1 MTGVDAGRHRGAH
14 ARTAGRT
21 GKRADGVAP
30 GLPRAAG
37 EAGVA
42 AEAGVAT
49 EPGVASGPGTAGT
62 PDAAARRPL
71 AERLLVPGIPGILG
85 LITGVYH
92 LGVPPLWRDE
102 AATKAIASRPVGQIL
117 ATMPHDDVVHGAYYL
132 VVHVFIRLFGSANGA
147 LRLPSA
153 IAAAVACAVTALVAQ
168 RLAAGAGRPA
178 GPSGSAALTGVTA
191 GAVLALLPA
200 MIRYAQEA
208 RSYAIVTMLAAIA
221 TYLLLRAIDGGRPRG
236 WAAYGVAVF
245 LTGLFNIFGLLIVVA
260 HGLTLL
266 VAGRGARDARDARD
280 ERDER
285 DRGGPVRAAGAVG
298 VPGAGTDATGTTGMG
313 STAMGPT
320 AMGPTA
326 MGPTATWTPGTGT
339 TAARYY
345 GSDFPSPAA
354 PEPRGRR
361 LPGVPFGWIVAGLV
375 AVLLL
380 VPLVAEAYAQRNAL
394 SWMTATASVGRDAV
408 ALTHLWAGSPGLVWP
423 VFGLAAL
430 GVVASLI
437 AGPRSLS
444 PATVALPWLV
454 APPAILLAVSTTH
467 PVYDQRYVEF
477 CLPALA
483 ICVSSGIA
491 WLWRLAALALGR
503 LSRGGAAS
511 GRGPLAW
518 LACLPA
524 IAAAVALAVALQ
536 PADAVVRQPSYRPD
550 DLEYEAQLI
559 AANYAPGDI
568 VFFIPMNDRIV
579 SMPFP
584 GPWQKLRDIA
594 LADSPASSDTLYGT
608 DVSPAGLRQRFTHV
622 TRVWVV
628 SSSEV
633 PEATYLASAQAT
645 PLDKEEFALVGAMR
659 QIHRWRDGD
668 TELTLYA
675 AR

>member
-1 MTGVDAGRHRGAH
+1 MTGVDAGRHRAAH
-14 ARTAGRT
+14 ARAGRT
-21 GKRADGVAP
+21 RDGAEVAAP
-30 GLPRAAG
+30 GTPRVG
-37 EAGVA
+37 G
-42 AEAGVAT
+42 G
-49 EPGVASGPGTAGT
+49 PGAASGAGAAGT
-62 PDAAARRPL
+62 PDAADPAVGRALAVRPL
-71 AERLLVPGIPGILG
+71 AERLVVPAVPGILG
-85 LITGVYH
+85 LITGVYR

-102 AATKAIASRPVGQIL
+102 AATKAIASRSVGQIL

-132 VVHVFIRLFGSANGA
+132 VVHVFIRLFGSSNSV

-168 RLAAGAGRPA
+168 RLAPQRPPVQSAAAGG
-178 GPSGSAALTGVTA
+178 GGGGWYAALTGVAA

-221 TYLLLRAIDGGRPRG
+221 TYLLLRAIDSGRPRW

-266 VAGRGARDARDARD
+266 AVGRGALGGLGGRSERYGRGQREGRGRPDGRDPA
-280 ERDER
+280 
-285 DRGGPVRAAGAVG
+285 RAAGPDG
-298 VPGAGTDATGTTGMG
+298 VPAAGTDATGISVVG
-313 STAMGPT
+313 SAAGWPP
-320 AMGPTA
+320 A
-326 MGPTATWTPGTGT
+326 TGT
-339 TAARYY
+339 APTRYY
-345 GSDFPSPAA
+345 GSDFASTEAV
-354 PEPRGRR
+354 EPRGRR
-361 LPGVPFGWIVAGLV
+361 LLGVPLGWLAAGLAA
-375 AVLLL
+375 AVLL
-380 VPLVAEAYAQRNAL
+380 VPLVAMAYAQRNAL
-394 SWMTATASVGRDAV
+394 SWMTATASIGRDTV
-408 ALTHLWAGSPGLVWP
+408 ALTHLWAGSPSLVWP

-430 GVVASLI
+430 GVLASLI
-437 AGPRSLS
+437 ARPRSLS

-483 ICVSSGIA
+483 ICVSSGIMA
-491 WLWRLAALALGR
+491 LWRLVARALGQV
-503 LSRGGAAS
+503 SRDGSAS
-511 GRGPLAW
+511 GRSLAAW

-524 IAAAVALAVALQ
+524 IAVAVALAVALQ
-536 PADAVVRQPSYRPD
+536 PAEAVVRQPSYRPD
-550 DLEYEAQLI
+550 DLEYEAQLV
-559 AANYAPGDI
+559 AANYQPGDI

-584 GPWQKLRDIA
+584 VPWQKLRDIA
-594 LADSPASSDTLYGT
+594 LADSPVSSDTLYGT
-608 DVSPAGLRQRFTHV
+608 DVSPAELLKRFTHV

-645 PLDKEEFALVGAMR
+645 PLDKEEFGLVGAMR
-659 QIHRWRDGD
+659 QLHRWRDGD